1 MMKIRKAVVTAA
13 AAGQG
18 GLLLQ
23 HLVDRDGHEKTVI
36 EMIIE
41 EIDSAG
47 IDSIAIVITPESQNA
62 YLEAARAY
70 KDRLTFVS
78 QGSLGAGYGQAILS
92 CKDYVGNEPF
102 LHMVG
107 DHLCFSKSSKRCA
120 AQLCEVASEHECS
133 ISAVQATRESQLPFF
148 GTVGGVRLQEFDH
161 LFEVKKVIEKPT
173 PTIAEQE
180 LLTAGL
186 RNGNYLCFFGMHVL
200 MPSIFGYLRDAVVDK
215 QQPIPLTDGIQAA
228 LSRER
233 YLAYEIDGQRYN
245 LGVKFGLFNAQLAL
259 GLSGVDRD
267 RVLTQLIDVLSL
279 HR

>member
-1 MMKIRKAVVTAA
+1 MKIRKAVVTAA
-13 AAGQG
+13 GASQG

-23 HLVDRDGHEKTVI
+23 HLVDRDGREKTVI

-47 IDSIAIVITPESQNA
+47 IDSIALVINPETQEA
-62 YLEAARAY
+62 YTDAARGY

-78 QGSLGAGYGQAILS
+78 QGSLGPGYGQAILS
-92 CKDYVGNEPF
+92 CKNYINDEPF
-102 LHMVG
+102 LHLVG
-107 DHLCFSKSSKRCA
+107 DHLCFSKSPKRCA
-120 AQLCEVASEHECS
+120 AQLCEVASEQECS
-133 ISAVQATRESQLPFF
+133 ISAVQATRESLLPFF
-148 GTVGGVRLQEFDH
+148 GTVGGVRMPEFDR

-200 MPSIFGYLRDAVVDK
+200 MPSILGYLSDAIQHGQRPVT
-215 QQPIPLTDGIQAA
+215 LTAGIQAA

-245 LGVKFGLFNAQLAL
+245 LGVKFGLLNSQLAL
-259 GLSGVDRD
+259 GLAGVDRD
-267 RVLTQLIDVLSL
+267 RVLTQMIDVLSL

>member
-1 MMKIRKAVVTAA
+1 MKIRKAVVTAA
-13 AAGQG
+13 GPGQG

-23 HLVDRDGHEKTVI
+23 HLVDRDGREKTVI

-47 IDSIAIVITPESQNA
+47 IDSIALVINPETQTA
-62 YLEAARAY
+62 YRDAAGTY

-78 QGSLGAGYGQAILS
+78 QSSLGPGYGQAILS
-92 CKDYVGNEPF
+92 CKEYVGQEPF

-107 DHLCFSKSSKRCA
+107 DHLCFSRGQKRCA
-120 AQLCEVASEHECS
+120 AQLCEIASQQECS
-133 ISAVQATRESQLPFF
+133 ISAVQATRESQLPYF
-148 GTVGGVRLQEFDH
+148 GTVGGVRLQEFER
-161 LFEVKKVIEKPT
+161 LFEIKKVIEKPT
-173 PTIAEQE
+173 PTVAEQE

-186 RNGNYLCFFGMHVL
+186 RSGNYLCFFGMHVL
-200 MPSIFGYLRDAVVDK
+200 MPSIFDYLDDAIQSK
-215 QQPIPLTDGIQAA
+215 QRPVPLTDGLEAT
-228 LSRER
+228 LNRER

-245 LGVKFGLFNAQLAL
+245 LGVKFGLLSSQLAL

-267 RVLTQLIDVLSL
+267 RVLTQLIDILSI

>member
-1 MMKIRKAVVTAA
+1 MKIRKAVVTAA
-13 AAGQG
+13 GPGQG

-23 HLVDRDGHEKTVI
+23 HLVDRDGREKTVI

-47 IDSIAIVITPESQNA
+47 IDSIALVINPETQNA
-62 YLEAARAY
+62 YRDAAGTY

-78 QGSLGAGYGQAILS
+78 QGSLGPGYGQAILS
-92 CKDYVGNEPF
+92 CKEFVGQEPF

-107 DHLCFSKSSKRCA
+107 DHLCFSRGQKRCA
-120 AQLCEVASEHECS
+120 AQLCEIASQQECS
-133 ISAVQATRESQLPFF
+133 ISAVQATRESQLPYF
-148 GTVGGVRLQEFDH
+148 GTVAGVRLQEFDR
-161 LFEVKKVIEKPT
+161 LFEIKKVIEKPT
-173 PTIAEQE
+173 PTVAEQE

-186 RNGNYLCFFGMHVL
+186 RSGNYLCFFGMHVL
-200 MPSIFGYLRDAVVDK
+200 MPSIFDYLDDAIQSK
-215 QQPIPLTDGIQAA
+215 QRPVPLTDGLEAT
-228 LSRER
+228 LNRER

-245 LGVKFGLFNAQLAL
+245 LGVKFGLLSSQLAL

-267 RVLTQLIDVLSL
+267 RVLTQLIDILSI